1 MRFMRGPSFA
11 TADFTY
17 SLSTS
22 TSRPRS
28 SARYCA
34 FCTAERSVFSITGAM
49 RLFVKA
55 TMLIACPTGLPLIR
69 SSTSLAFCGLTRW
82 NLASA
87 RNSGA
92 VVVVFAISIFLEAKR
107 SLCSI
112 SLLGLR
118 RVRSLR
124 GVSLERARRR
134 KLAELVADHVLRA
147 VHRHKLLAVVHCDR
161 VTNHVR
167 VDGRAARPGANH
179 LLVIGRVHRID
190 LHHQVRVD
198 ERSLFGRACHFF
210 SPVLLL

>member
-11 TADFTY
+11 TADFTI

-22 TSRPRS
+22 TSSPRS
-28 SARYCA
+28 SDRYCA
-34 FCTAERSVFSITGAM
+34 FCTAERSVFSITGAI
-49 RLFVKA
+49 RLLVNA

-92 VVVVFAISIFLEAKR
+92 VVVVFAISIFLEAKP
-107 SLCSI
+107 SLCLV

-124 GVSLERARRR
+124 GVSLERARCRE
-134 KLAELVADHVLRA
+134 LAQLVSDHVLRA
-147 VHRHKLLAVVHCDR
+147 VHRHKLLAVVDRDR
-161 VTNHVR
+161 VADHVR
-167 VDGRAARPGANH
+167 VNRRPARPGANH
-179 LLVIGRVHRID
+179 LLVVGRVHRIN
-190 LHHQVRVD
+190 LRHQVRVD
-198 ERSLFGRACHFF
+198 ER
-210 SPVLLL
+210 